1 MSKGWLT
8 VVPLVALAA
17 LGARPV
23 RAAANAGAGAGLA
36 PATSAATAASATPA
50 TAGAHLHL
58 MRPHGAGF
66 GQPAATPQAFACPAN
81 DLTVCLIGN
90 RFEVTATFTAPNGG
104 GSGGAHLVK
113 LTDDS
118 AYMWF
123 FSADNVE
130 AVFKVLNG
138 CALDSKYWFFAGG
151 LTNVDVVITVT
162 DSMSSTSKRYHN
174 PQGTP
179 FQPIQDTSALAVC
192 P

>member
-8 VVPLVALAA
+8 VVPLIGLAA

-23 RAAANAGAGAGLA
+23 HAAASPGGAV
-36 PATSAATAASATPA
+36 AATAPTAPVAPA
-50 TAGAHLHL
+50 TAGAHLHV
-58 MRPHGAGF
+58 MRPHGPGF
-66 GQPAATPQAFACPAN
+66 DQPAATPQQFACPAN
-81 DLTVCLIGN
+81 TLTVCLIGN

-104 GSGGAHLVK
+104 GAGGAQMVK

-130 AVFKVLNG
+130 AVLKVLNG
-138 CALDSKYWFFAGG
+138 CGLNGKYWFFAGG

-162 DSMSSTSKRYHN
+162 DSMTGKSKQFHN